1 MHEVSYK
8 KGGRLTWIKPEQMH
22 LFRSLE
28 KGESADDEK
37 RLIAKGCVSC
47 RSDLIP
53 FQGAQQEAWEG
64 IFQQQHVCC
73 WEAEMLRN
81 RGLER
86 RTAEQF
92 QPDNV
97 HFFLAACLC
106 CSMGRGLT
114 PSLLRERCGCARGGC
129 VYFPRRNT
137 HSRILERFELEGG
150 NIQRNTRSF
159 VFNIFPFFHYIIKR
173 NLSIHFVITALSIA
187 TGSGGTVLGCSSDL
201 RPSGWVAVVRL
212 SA

>member
-1 MHEVSYK
+1 MHEVSHK

-28 KGESADDEK
+28 RGESADDEK
-37 RLIAKGCVSC
+37 RLIAKDCVSC

-97 HFFLAACLC
+97 RFFWQRVCVVQWA
-106 CSMGRGLT
+106 
-114 PSLLRERCGCARGGC
+114 GG
-129 VYFPRRNT
+129 
-137 HSRILERFELEGG
+137 
-150 NIQRNTRSF
+150 
-159 VFNIFPFFHYIIKR
+159 
-173 NLSIHFVITALSIA
+173 
-187 TGSGGTVLGCSSDL
+187 
-201 RPSGWVAVVRL
+201 
-212 SA
+212 